1 METKEELMN
10 WIAQQEELN
19 NELKSRLDNLENEEQ
34 REDDDQDRDNF
45 DDPNSSDDGDGDGG
59 VKENNPDSEK
69 QLDEIE
75 SFFDN

>member
-10 WIAQQEELN
+10 WISSIEEKLN
-19 NELKSRLDNLENEEQ
+19 EYDKRFDNLEKEEQ
-34 REDDDQDRDNF
+34 REDDNQDQDNF
-45 DDPNSSDDGDGDGG
+45 DDPNSSDDGDGD